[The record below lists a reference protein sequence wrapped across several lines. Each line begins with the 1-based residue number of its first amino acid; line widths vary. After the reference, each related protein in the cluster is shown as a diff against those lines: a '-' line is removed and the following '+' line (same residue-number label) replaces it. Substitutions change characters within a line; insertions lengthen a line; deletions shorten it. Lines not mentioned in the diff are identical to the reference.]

1 MPRLDRRRANP
12 SPANICGLRL
22 RRFRAKLRYTQ
33 TEFASLV
40 QARLQEL
47 YPDFDFVLDQTDVSR
62 METGKRPIWDYEL
75 RCLALALKVRADLL
89 LGLDDEP
96 SA

>member
-12 SPANICGLRL
+12 SPANICGERL
-22 RRFRAKLRYTQ
+22 RRLRLKQRYNQ
-33 TEFASLV
+33 TELASLV
-40 QARLQEL
+40 QAQLQEL
-47 YPDFDFVLDQTDVSR
+47 YPGFNFVLDQTDVSR
-62 METGKRPIWDYEL
+62 METGKRPIWDFEL

-96 SA
+96 CA